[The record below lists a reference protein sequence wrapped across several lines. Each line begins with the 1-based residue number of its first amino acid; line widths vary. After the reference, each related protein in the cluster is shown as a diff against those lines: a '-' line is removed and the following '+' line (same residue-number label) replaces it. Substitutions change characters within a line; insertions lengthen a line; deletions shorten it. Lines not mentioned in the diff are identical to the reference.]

1 MILSKKKKP
10 AAASS
15 VVSGEALGM
24 DANIAMLVKERN
36 ANNAWH
42 KLARN
47 KTALVGFFI
56 VAFMVVIAVF
66 APLIAPYDPNAINP
80 VLPFKG
86 IGTPGHLFGTDDLG
100 RDILSRIIYGSRI
113 SMIVALGAT
122 IVGAIIG
129 VLIGLTAG
137 YFGGW
142 IDAVFMRIMDGMFSF
157 PFILLAM
164 ILITVLGNGV
174 MNVIL
179 AIGIASVP
187 GFARVTR
194 GQVLIVKEEE
204 YCNACRVVG
213 VSPVRLLFL
222 HILPNC
228 VSQIIVY
235 ATLRIAS
242 AIISEASLSFLGLGI
257 ALPTA
262 SWGSILRVGRDCL
275 TTAPH
280 VAGTAGAFILVT
292 VIGFNLLGDGIR
304 DVMDP
309 KMKQ

>member
-1 MILSKKKKP
+1 MTMAEKKTQD
-10 AAASS
+10 
-15 VVSGEALGM
+15 VLGREANM
-24 DANIAMLVKERN
+24 AMLQKERK
-36 ANNAWH
+36 ANNAWN
-42 KLARN
+42 KLKRN
-47 KTALVGFFI
+47 RTAMIGFFI
-56 VAFMVVIAVF
+56 VCFMILMAIL
-66 APLIAPYDPNAINP
+66 APMLAPYSPNAINP
-80 VLPFKG
+80 GIPFKG
-86 IGTPGHLFGTDDLG
+86 IGFKGHLLGTDDLG
-100 RDILSRIIYGSRI
+100 RDILSRIIYGARVSL
-113 SMIVALGAT
+113 IVAVGAT
-122 IVGAIIG
+122 LVGAGIG
-129 VLIGLTAG
+129 VLIGLVAG

-142 IDAVFMRIMDGMFSF
+142 LDIVLMRIMDGMFSF

-164 ILITVLGNGV
+164 ILITVLGNGIT
-174 MNVIL
+174 NVIF
-179 AIGIASVP
+179 AIGIANVP

-194 GQVLIVKEEE
+194 GQVIIVKEEE

-213 VSPVRLLFL
+213 VSDTRLLFL

-235 ATLRIAS
+235 ATLRVAS

-280 VAGTAGAFILVT
+280 VASVAGVFILVT

>member
-1 MILSKKKKP
+1 MAKKKN
-10 AAASS
+10 
-15 VVSGEALGM
+15 ETQLTNDALGKE
-24 DANIAMLVKERN
+24 ANMAMLQKERK

-42 KLARN
+42 KLLRN
-47 KTALVGFFI
+47 KTAVIGFAI
-56 VAFMVVIAVF
+56 VCFMVFIAVF
-66 APLIAPYDPNAINP
+66 APVLAPYPPNKINP
-80 VLPFKG
+80 AIPFKA
-86 IGTPGHLFGTDDLG
+86 PGFQGHILGTDDLG
-100 RDILSRIIYGSRI
+100 RDILSRVIYGARI
-113 SMIVALGAT
+113 SLIVAVGAT
-122 IVGAIIG
+122 LVGAVIG
-129 VLIGLTAG
+129 VLIGLVAG
-137 YFGGW
+137 YFGGI
-142 IDAVFMRIMDGMFSF
+142 IDSVLMRIMDGMFSF

-174 MNVIL
+174 MNVIF

-187 GFARVTR
+187 GFSRVTR

-213 VSPVRLLFL
+213 VSDARLLFL

-235 ATLRIAS
+235 ATLRVAS

-280 VAGTAGAFILVT
+280 VATVAGIFILIT

-309 KMKQ
+309 KMKR

>member
-1 MILSKKKKP
+1 MAKKKLVP
-10 AAASS
+10 
-15 VVSGEALGM
+15 VSGDSLGR
-24 DANIAMLVKERN
+24 DATIAMLSRERN

-42 KLARN
+42 KLIRN
-47 KTALVGFFI
+47 KTAVLGFAI
-56 VAFMVVIAVF
+56 VCFMVILAVF
-66 APLIAPYDPNAINP
+66 APLLAPYDPNAINP
-80 VLPFKG
+80 GIPFKG
-86 IGTPGHLFGTDDLG
+86 PGFAGHPFGTDDLG
-100 RDILSRIIYGSRI
+100 RDILSRIIYGARV
-113 SMIVALGAT
+113 SMIVAVGAT
-122 IVGAIIG
+122 LVGACIG
-129 VLIGLTAG
+129 VLIGLFAG
-137 YFGGW
+137 YCGGW
-142 IDAVFMRIMDGMFSF
+142 LDAVLMRIMDGMFSF

-174 MNVIL
+174 LNVIF

-204 YCNACRVVG
+204 YCSACRVVG
-213 VSPVRLLFL
+213 VSSARLLFC

-280 VAGTAGAFILVT
+280 VAGVAGAFILVT
-292 VIGFNLLGDGIR
+292 VIGFNLFGDGIR

>member
-1 MILSKKKKP
+1 
-10 AAASS
+10 
-15 VVSGEALGM
+15 
-24 DANIAMLVKERN
+24 
-36 ANNAWH
+36 
-42 KLARN
+42 
-47 KTALVGFFI
+47 
-56 VAFMVVIAVF
+56 
-66 APLIAPYDPNAINP
+66 
-80 VLPFKG
+80 
-86 IGTPGHLFGTDDLG
+86 
-100 RDILSRIIYGSRI
+100 
-113 SMIVALGAT
+113 MIVAVGAT
-122 IVGAIIG
+122 LVGAGIG
-129 VLIGLTAG
+129 VLIGLVAG

-142 IDAVFMRIMDGMFSF
+142 LDIVLMRIMDGMFSF

-164 ILITVLGNGV
+164 ILITVLGNGIT
-174 MNVIL
+174 NVIF
-179 AIGIASVP
+179 AIGIANVP

-194 GQVLIVKEEE
+194 GQVIIVKEEE

-213 VSPVRLLFL
+213 VSDTRLLFL

-235 ATLRIAS
+235 ATLRVAS

-280 VAGTAGAFILVT
+280 VAGVAGVFILVT

>member
-1 MILSKKKKP
+1 MTFFKKKP
-10 AAASS
+10 AAAAASS
-15 VVSGEALGM
+15 TSGDALGK
-24 DANIAMLVKERN
+24 DANIAMLLKERN

-56 VAFMVVIAVF
+56 VAFMVILAVF

-100 RDILSRIIYGSRI
+100 RDILSRIIYGSRV
-113 SMIVALGAT
+113 SMIVAVGAT

-129 VLIGLTAG
+129 VFIGLTAG

-142 IDAVFMRIMDGMFSF
+142 IDSVLMRVMDGMFSF

-213 VSPVRLLFL
+213 VSPVRL
-222 HILPNC
+222 
-228 VSQIIVY
+228 
-235 ATLRIAS
+235 
-242 AIISEASLSFLGLGI
+242 
-257 ALPTA
+257 
-262 SWGSILRVGRDCL
+262 
-275 TTAPH
+275 
-280 VAGTAGAFILVT
+280 
-292 VIGFNLLGDGIR
+292 
-304 DVMDP
+304 
-309 KMKQ
+309 

>member
-1 MILSKKKKP
+1 MAEKKTQD
-10 AAASS
+10 
-15 VVSGEALGM
+15 VLGREANM
-24 DANIAMLVKERN
+24 AMLQKERK
-36 ANNAWH
+36 ANNAWN
-42 KLARN
+42 KLKRN
-47 KTALVGFFI
+47 RTAMIGFFI
-56 VAFMVVIAVF
+56 VAFMILMALLAPVIS
-66 APLIAPYDPNAINP
+66 PYSPNAINP
-80 VLPFKG
+80 GIPFKG
-86 IGTPGHLFGTDDLG
+86 IGFAGHPLGTDDLG
-100 RDILSRIIYGSRI
+100 RDILSRIIYGARVSL
-113 SMIVALGAT
+113 IVAVGAT
-122 IVGAIIG
+122 LVGAGIG
-129 VLIGLTAG
+129 VLVGLVAG

-142 IDAVFMRIMDGMFSF
+142 LDVVLMRIMDGMFSF

-164 ILITVLGNGV
+164 ILITVFGNGV
-174 MNVIL
+174 TNVIF

-194 GQVLIVKEEE
+194 GQVIIVKEEE

-213 VSPVRLLFL
+213 VSDTRLLVL
-222 HILPNC
+222 HILPTC

-235 ATLRIAS
+235 ATLRVAS

-280 VAGTAGAFILVT
+280 VASVAGVFILVT

>member
-1 MILSKKKKP
+1 
-10 AAASS
+10 
-15 VVSGEALGM
+15 
-24 DANIAMLVKERN
+24 
-36 ANNAWH
+36 
-42 KLARN
+42 
-47 KTALVGFFI
+47 
-56 VAFMVVIAVF
+56 
-66 APLIAPYDPNAINP
+66 
-80 VLPFKG
+80 
-86 IGTPGHLFGTDDLG
+86 
-100 RDILSRIIYGSRI
+100 
-113 SMIVALGAT
+113 MIVAVGAT

-142 IDAVFMRIMDGMFSF
+142 IDSVLMRVMDGMFSF

-235 ATLRIAS
+235 ATLRIA
-242 AIISEASLSFLGLGI
+242 
-257 ALPTA
+257 LPTA

-280 VAGTAGAFILVT
+280 VARTAGAFILVT

>member
-1 MILSKKKKP
+1 MSEKTTVQMKD
-10 AAASS
+10 
-15 VVSGEALGM
+15 ALGKE
-24 DANIAMLVKERN
+24 ANMAMLQRERK
-36 ANNAWH
+36 ANNAWN
-42 KLARN
+42 KLKRN
-47 KTALVGFFI
+47 RTAMFGFFI
-56 VAFMVVIAVF
+56 VCFMVFIAVF
-66 APLIAPYDPNAINP
+66 APLLAPYKPNAINP
-80 VLPFKG
+80 GIPFKG
-86 IGTPGHLFGTDDLG
+86 IGFEGHLLGTDDLG
-100 RDILSRIIYGSRI
+100 RDILSRILYGARI
-113 SMIVALGAT
+113 SLIVAVGAT
-122 IVGAIIG
+122 MVGACIG
-129 VLIGLTAG
+129 VLVGLAAG
-137 YFGGW
+137 YFGG
-142 IDAVFMRIMDGMFSF
+142 ILDAVLMRIMDGMFSF

-174 MNVIL
+174 MNVII
-179 AIGIASVP
+179 AIGIACVP

-194 GQVLIVKEEE
+194 GQVIMVKEEE

-213 VSPVRLLFL
+213 LSDIRLLFA

-235 ATLRIAS
+235 ATLRVAS

-262 SWGSILRVGRDCL
+262 SWGSILRVGRECL

-280 VAGTAGAFILVT
+280 VAGVAGAFILVT

-309 KMKQ
+309 KMKR

>member
-1 MILSKKKKP
+1 MTMAEKKTQD
-10 AAASS
+10 
-15 VVSGEALGM
+15 VLGREANM
-24 DANIAMLVKERN
+24 AMLQKERK
-36 ANNAWH
+36 ANNAWN
-42 KLARN
+42 KLKRN
-47 KTALVGFFI
+47 RTAMIGFFI
-56 VAFMVVIAVF
+56 VCFMILMAIL
-66 APLIAPYDPNAINP
+66 APMLAPYSPNAINP
-80 VLPFKG
+80 GIPFKG
-86 IGTPGHLFGTDDLG
+86 IGFKGHLLGTDDLG
-100 RDILSRIIYGSRI
+100 RDILSRIIYGARVSL
-113 SMIVALGAT
+113 IVAVGAT
-122 IVGAIIG
+122 LVGAGIG
-129 VLIGLTAG
+129 VLIGLVAG

-142 IDAVFMRIMDGMFSF
+142 LDIVLMRIMDGMFSF

-164 ILITVLGNGV
+164 ILITVLGNGIT
-174 MNVIL
+174 NVIF
-179 AIGIASVP
+179 AIGIANVP

-194 GQVLIVKEEE
+194 GQVIIVKEEE

-213 VSPVRLLFL
+213 VSDTRLLFL

-235 ATLRIAS
+235 ATLRVAS

-280 VAGTAGAFILVT
+280 VAGVAGVFILVT

-304 DVMDP
+304 DAADP
-309 KMKQ
+309 YK

>member
-1 MILSKKKKP
+1 MTMAEKKTQD
-10 AAASS
+10 
-15 VVSGEALGM
+15 VLGREANM
-24 DANIAMLVKERN
+24 AMLQKERK
-36 ANNAWH
+36 ANNAWN
-42 KLARN
+42 KLKRN
-47 KTALVGFFI
+47 RTAMIGFFI
-56 VAFMVVIAVF
+56 VCFMILMAIL
-66 APLIAPYDPNAINP
+66 APMLSPYSPNAINP
-80 VLPFKG
+80 GIPFKG
-86 IGTPGHLFGTDDLG
+86 IGFKGHLLGTDDLG
-100 RDILSRIIYGSRI
+100 RDILSRIIYGARVSL
-113 SMIVALGAT
+113 IVAVGAT
-122 IVGAIIG
+122 LVGAGIG
-129 VLIGLTAG
+129 VLIGLVAG

-142 IDAVFMRIMDGMFSF
+142 LDIVLMRIMDGMFSF

-164 ILITVLGNGV
+164 ILITVLGNGIT
-174 MNVIL
+174 NVIF
-179 AIGIASVP
+179 AIGIANVP

-194 GQVLIVKEEE
+194 GQVIIVKEEE

-213 VSPVRLLFL
+213 VSDTRLLFL

-235 ATLRIAS
+235 ATLRVAS

-280 VAGTAGAFILVT
+280 VAGVAGVFILVT

>member
-1 MILSKKKKP
+1 MTLFRKKP
-10 AAASS
+10 AAAAASS
-15 VVSGEALGM
+15 ASGDALGK
-24 DANIAMLVKERN
+24 DANIAMLLKERN

-42 KLARN
+42 KLTRN

-56 VAFMVVIAVF
+56 VAFMVILAVF

-100 RDILSRIIYGSRI
+100 RDILSRIIYGSRV
-113 SMIVALGAT
+113 SMIVAVGAT
-122 IVGAIIG
+122 IVGAFIG

-142 IDAVFMRIMDGMFSF
+142 IDSVLMRVMDGMFSF

-194 GQVLIVKEEE
+194 GQVLIVKEE
-204 YCNACRVVG
+204 
-213 VSPVRLLFL
+213 
-222 HILPNC
+222 
-228 VSQIIVY
+228 
-235 ATLRIAS
+235 
-242 AIISEASLSFLGLGI
+242 
-257 ALPTA
+257 
-262 SWGSILRVGRDCL
+262 
-275 TTAPH
+275 
-280 VAGTAGAFILVT
+280 
-292 VIGFNLLGDGIR
+292 
-304 DVMDP
+304 
-309 KMKQ
+309 

>member
-1 MILSKKKKP
+1 MTFFKKKP
-10 AAASS
+10 AAAAASS
-15 VVSGEALGM
+15 TSGDALGK
-24 DANIAMLVKERN
+24 DANIAMLLKERN

-56 VAFMVVIAVF
+56 VAFMVILAVF

-100 RDILSRIIYGSRI
+100 RDILSRIIYGSRV
-113 SMIVALGAT
+113 SMIVAVGAT

-142 IDAVFMRIMDGMFSF
+142 IDSVLMRVMDGMFSF

-179 AIGIASVP
+179 AIGIECSGICPCHERSGPDRKGRGILQRLPRCRRLP
-187 GFARVTR
+187 GET
-194 GQVLIVKEEE
+194 LILTYFTE
-204 YCNACRVVG
+204 
-213 VSPVRLLFL
+213 
-222 HILPNC
+222 
-228 VSQIIVY
+228 
-235 ATLRIAS
+235 LRIPDHRVRNTPYRKCDHFR
-242 AIISEASLSFLGLGI
+242 SFLKLPRTRHRASDRILGQHS
-257 ALPTA
+257 PC
-262 SWGSILRVGRDCL
+262 R
-275 TTAPH
+275 P
-280 VAGTAGAFILVT
+280 
-292 VIGFNLLGDGIR
+292 
-304 DVMDP
+304 
-309 KMKQ
+309 

>member
-1 MILSKKKKP
+1 
-10 AAASS
+10 
-15 VVSGEALGM
+15 
-24 DANIAMLVKERN
+24 
-36 ANNAWH
+36 
-42 KLARN
+42 
-47 KTALVGFFI
+47 
-56 VAFMVVIAVF
+56 
-66 APLIAPYDPNAINP
+66 
-80 VLPFKG
+80 
-86 IGTPGHLFGTDDLG
+86 
-100 RDILSRIIYGSRI
+100 
-113 SMIVALGAT
+113 
-122 IVGAIIG
+122 
-129 VLIGLTAG
+129 
-137 YFGGW
+137 
-142 IDAVFMRIMDGMFSF
+142 
-157 PFILLAM
+157 M

>member
-1 MILSKKKKP
+1 MI
-10 AAASS
+10 
-15 VVSGEALGM
+15 
-24 DANIAMLVKERN
+24 
-36 ANNAWH
+36 
-42 KLARN
+42 
-47 KTALVGFFI
+47 GFFI
-56 VAFMVVIAVF
+56 VAFMILMALL
-66 APLIAPYDPNAINP
+66 APMIAPYSPNAINP
-80 VLPFKG
+80 GIPFKG
-86 IGTPGHLFGTDDLG
+86 IGFAGHLLGTDDLG
-100 RDILSRIIYGSRI
+100 RDILSRIIYGARVSL
-113 SMIVALGAT
+113 IVAVGAT
-122 IVGAIIG
+122 LVGAGIG
-129 VLIGLTAG
+129 VLVGLLAG

-142 IDAVFMRIMDGMFSF
+142 LDVVLMRIMDGMFSF

-164 ILITVLGNGV
+164 ILITVFGNGV
-174 MNVIL
+174 TNVIF

-194 GQVLIVKEEE
+194 GQVIIVKEEE

-213 VSPVRLLFL
+213 VSDTRLLFL

-235 ATLRIAS
+235 ATLRVAS

-280 VAGTAGAFILVT
+280 VAGVAGVFILVT

>member
-1 MILSKKKKP
+1 MTLLKKKKP

-15 VVSGEALGM
+15 VVSGEALGI

-113 SMIVALGAT
+113 SMIVAVGAT

-129 VLIGLTAG
+129 AAIMGVLRNGL
-137 YFGGW
+137 
-142 IDAVFMRIMDGMFSF
+142 V
-157 PFILLAM
+157 LLD
-164 ILITVLGNGV
+164 
-174 MNVIL
+174 
-179 AIGIASVP
+179 
-187 GFARVTR
+187 
-194 GQVLIVKEEE
+194 
-204 YCNACRVVG
+204 
-213 VSPVRLLFL
+213 VSAYW
-222 HILPNC
+222 
-228 VSQIIVY
+228 QQ
-235 ATLRIAS
+235 
-242 AIISEASLSFLGLGI
+242 
-257 ALPTA
+257 
-262 SWGSILRVGRDCL
+262 
-275 TTAPH
+275 
-280 VAGTAGAFILVT
+280 T
-292 VIGFNLLGDGIR
+292 VIGAVIILAVALDNLR
-304 DVMDP
+304 H
-309 KMKQ
+309 MKKKA

>member
-1 MILSKKKKP
+1 
-10 AAASS
+10 
-15 VVSGEALGM
+15 M

-113 SMIVALGAT
+113 SMIVAVGAT

-142 IDAVFMRIMDGMFSF
+142 IDAVLMRIMDGMFSF

-194 GQVLIVKEEE
+194 GQVLIVPGKTSVLTYFAELCIPDHRLRDTP
-204 YCNACRVVG
+204 YRKRHHLRGILKLLRTRHRA
-213 VSPVRLLFL
+213 SDRLLGQ
-222 HILPNC
+222 HSPC
-228 VSQIIVY
+228 
-235 ATLRIAS
+235 R
-242 AIISEASLSFLGLGI
+242 
-257 ALPTA
+257 P
-262 SWGSILRVGRDCL
+262 
-275 TTAPH
+275 
-280 VAGTAGAFILVT
+280 
-292 VIGFNLLGDGIR
+292 
-304 DVMDP
+304 
-309 KMKQ
+309 

>member
-1 MILSKKKKP
+1 MTLSKKKKP

-113 SMIVALGAT
+113 SMIVAVGAT

-129 VLIGLTAG
+129 AAIMGVLRNGL
-137 YFGGW
+137 
-142 IDAVFMRIMDGMFSF
+142 V
-157 PFILLAM
+157 LLD
-164 ILITVLGNGV
+164 
-174 MNVIL
+174 
-179 AIGIASVP
+179 
-187 GFARVTR
+187 
-194 GQVLIVKEEE
+194 
-204 YCNACRVVG
+204 
-213 VSPVRLLFL
+213 VSAYW
-222 HILPNC
+222 
-228 VSQIIVY
+228 QQ
-235 ATLRIAS
+235 
-242 AIISEASLSFLGLGI
+242 
-257 ALPTA
+257 
-262 SWGSILRVGRDCL
+262 
-275 TTAPH
+275 
-280 VAGTAGAFILVT
+280 T
-292 VIGFNLLGDGIR
+292 VIGAVIILAVALDNLR
-304 DVMDP
+304 H
-309 KMKQ
+309 MKKKA

>member
-1 MILSKKKKP
+1 MTFFKKKP
-10 AAASS
+10 AAAAASS
-15 VVSGEALGM
+15 TSGDALGK
-24 DANIAMLVKERN
+24 DANIAMLLKERN

-56 VAFMVVIAVF
+56 VAFMVILAVF

-100 RDILSRIIYGSRI
+100 RDILSRIIYGSRV
-113 SMIVALGAT
+113 SMIVAVGAT

-194 GQVLIVKEEE
+194 GQTLILTYFTE
-204 YCNACRVVG
+204 
-213 VSPVRLLFL
+213 
-222 HILPNC
+222 
-228 VSQIIVY
+228 
-235 ATLRIAS
+235 LRIPDHRVRNTPYRKCDHFR
-242 AIISEASLSFLGLGI
+242 SFLKLPRTRHRASDRILGQHS
-257 ALPTA
+257 PC
-262 SWGSILRVGRDCL
+262 R
-275 TTAPH
+275 P
-280 VAGTAGAFILVT
+280 
-292 VIGFNLLGDGIR
+292 
-304 DVMDP
+304 
-309 KMKQ
+309 

>member
-1 MILSKKKKP
+1 MTLSKKKKP

-80 VLPFKG
+80 ILPFKG

-113 SMIVALGAT
+113 SMIVAVGAT

-164 ILITVLGNGV
+164 ILITVL
-174 MNVIL
+174 
-179 AIGIASVP
+179 
-187 GFARVTR
+187 
-194 GQVLIVKEEE
+194 
-204 YCNACRVVG
+204 
-213 VSPVRLLFL
+213 
-222 HILPNC
+222 
-228 VSQIIVY
+228 
-235 ATLRIAS
+235 
-242 AIISEASLSFLGLGI
+242 
-257 ALPTA
+257 
-262 SWGSILRVGRDCL
+262 
-275 TTAPH
+275 
-280 VAGTAGAFILVT
+280 
-292 VIGFNLLGDGIR
+292 
-304 DVMDP
+304 
-309 KMKQ
+309 